1 MTSPN
6 LDHDKDIDTYDIT
19 IENSEG
25 AVAKREYVRLL
36 NISRSHAMMIPN
48 PPGVEKRVI
57 DQGVSTKWAV
67 VQVMTTKHGLSLKD
81 FQLIFQ
87 VLEYSRKLTAIRA
100 SLKRLVE
107 FGLAVRQIG
116 YQRKGRISRRIL
128 RWVLTDKGRQVAL
141 KAQKSNNMN
150 MCLQW
155 KVEDALSK
163 KTSWVFA
170 ADLAAEL
177 QVDKKRVSGALRK
190 LFAKD
195 RTIRQILAGVHPR
208 IWALKITYDQAHANG
223 TPLTIPPLPPPK
235 PKKQKTARAS
245 ARAVTQTSARNRSM
259 CLPNKPTLVKAVT
272 DLVNEKVAAQAT
284 FSAYDITKV
293 LRERVL
299 ELAEKVAANG
309 AIILDSI
316 SDIDPKETSTV
327 YVKGKSVPKIE
338 HDDVKEVISHLFNTG
353 ALSGYDRNF
362 NGTYMEYVK
371 QAAVADPAPDPTSPP
386 LPTPGSGTYD
396 GSSTI

>member
-6 LDHDKDIDTYDIT
+6 PDHDKDIDTYDIT
-19 IENSEG
+19 IESSEG

-36 NISRSHAMMIPN
+36 NISRPHAMMIPN
-48 PPGVEKRVI
+48 PPGTGKKVI
-57 DQGVSTKWAV
+57 DQNVSTKWAV

-100 SLKRLVE
+100 ALKRLVE
-107 FGLAVRQIG
+107 FGLAVRHLE
-116 YQRKGRISRRIL
+116 YKRRRKVL
-128 RWVLTDKGRQVAL
+128 RWTLTDKGRQVAL
-141 KAQKSNNMN
+141 KAQKSTNMN

-190 LFAKD
+190 LYAKD

-208 IWALKITYDQAHANG
+208 IWALKITYDQAHAGG
-223 TPLTIPPLPPPK
+223 TPLSIPPLPPPK

-259 CLPNKPTLVKAVT
+259 CLPNKPTLVNAVT
-272 DLVNEKVAAQAT
+272 LVVNEKVAAEAA
-284 FSAYDITKV
+284 FSAHDITKT
-293 LRERVL
+293 LREKVL
-299 ELAEKVAANG
+299 HHAEAA
-309 AIILDSI
+309 AKSHADK
-316 SDIDPKETSTV
+316 IDATALIDKTETGTV
-327 YVKGKSVPKIE
+327 HVRGLEVVKIE

-353 ALSGYDRNF
+353 ALNGYDRNF
-362 NGTYMEYVK
+362 NGTYLEYVK
-371 QAAVADPAPDPTSPP
+371 QVAVAAPAPDPASSP
-386 LPTPGSGTYD
+386 LPVPSSGTYD